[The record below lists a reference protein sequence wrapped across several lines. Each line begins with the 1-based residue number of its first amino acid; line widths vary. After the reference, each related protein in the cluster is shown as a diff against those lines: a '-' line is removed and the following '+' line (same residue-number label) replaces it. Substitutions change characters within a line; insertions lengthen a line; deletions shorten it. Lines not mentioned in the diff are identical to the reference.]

1 MLPRIGNI
9 ENIAYTVF
17 SRRSVFCVG
26 LASMG
31 RGTQLNSPAVP
42 ASGGGRSDM
51 TNTNDNWDK
60 CPVCGA
66 PVMVDPQTS
75 EREDCG
81 QCASRQSS
89 TPGWLGFWF
98 IVLFLAGTGVVL
110 YFSIRMLFAE

>member
-1 MLPRIGNI
+1 
-9 ENIAYTVF
+9 
-17 SRRSVFCVG
+17 
-26 LASMG
+26 
-31 RGTQLNSPAVP
+31 
-42 ASGGGRSDM
+42 M

-60 CPVCGA
+60 CPACGA

-98 IVLFLAGTGVVL
+98 ILLLILMQQEVCLEWGRLRGKHYRGE
-110 YFSIRMLFAE
+110 SERGR

>member
-1 MLPRIGNI
+1 MLPRIGNF

-17 SRRSVFCVG
+17 LRRAVFCVG

-31 RGTQLNSPAVP
+31 RGSQRNSLAGL

-51 TNTNDNWDK
+51 TNTNENWDK

-66 PVMVDPQTS
+66 PVMVDPQTG

-89 TPGWLGFWF
+89 APGWLGFWF
-98 IVLFLAGTGVVL
+98 ILLFLAGTGVVL